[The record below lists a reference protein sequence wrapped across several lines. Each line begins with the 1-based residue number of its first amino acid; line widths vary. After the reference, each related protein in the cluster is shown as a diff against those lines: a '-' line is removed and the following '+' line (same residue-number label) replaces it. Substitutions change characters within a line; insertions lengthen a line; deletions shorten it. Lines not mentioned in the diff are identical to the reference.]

1 MRKKYPV
8 VGDQGRP
15 GTRFRPADGFMD
27 CVVASAPRNDEPY
40 CHREPE
46 ECGRGGPCRLCSSL
60 TGFGSLRG
68 ITARRKVERTLHG
81 LEIRCATRNDK
92 RRHRNRKLTTER
104 CRLTRE

>member
-46 ECGRGGPCRLCSSL
+46 ACGRGGPCRLCSSL
-60 TGFGSLRG
+60 TGFGSLWG
-68 ITARRKVERTLHG
+68 ITALRKV
-81 LEIRCATRNDK
+81 K
-92 RRHRNRKLTTER
+92 RKLQDRKST
-104 CRLTRE
+104 RLNSSHVAISYAVCCM